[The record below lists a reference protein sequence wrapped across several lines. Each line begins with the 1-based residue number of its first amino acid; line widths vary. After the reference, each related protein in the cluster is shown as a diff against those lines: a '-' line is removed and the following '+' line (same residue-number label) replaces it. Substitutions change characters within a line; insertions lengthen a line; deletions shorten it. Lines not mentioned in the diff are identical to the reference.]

1 MLRWPRVNS
10 SHEILSSTLN
20 LLYMYCGNLS
30 QVKMQQSPER
40 VITLAAESVDA
51 NKRKRS
57 NTENFVWTDSEVE
70 LLLSIVQ
77 EYKTQKT
84 NDGVYSDSCK
94 NKYTELNDMFAEK
107 LLFMEGTPNDE
118 YPRVC

>member
-1 MLRWPRVNS
+1 M
-10 SHEILSSTLN
+10 LN

-57 NTENFVWTDSEVE
+57 NTDNFVWTDSEVE

-84 NDGVYSDSCK
+84 NDGVYWDSC
-94 NKYTELNDMFAEK
+94 NGRHT
-107 LLFMEGTPNDE
+107 
-118 YPRVC
+118 